1 MEEKV
6 RIGSRDTGIV
16 RTSIVGIVANVL
28 LAAFKAAVGALSNSI
43 AIVLDAVNNL
53 SDAFSSVIT
62 IVGTKLAGRRPTK
75 KYPFGFGRVEYMT
88 TIIIGVIVL
97 FAGFESLQESVN
109 RILDPEVANY
119 DAITL
124 AIVAVAVV
132 AKIILGRYT
141 KSKGEEYASD
151 SLVASG
157 TDATMDSIISAST
170 LAAAFIFI
178 FSGISL
184 EAWLGAVI
192 SIFIIKA
199 GVDILREAIGK
210 VLGERVSAETSR
222 AVREVVESEPGVLGA
237 YDLILNDYG
246 PDRLMGSVHI
256 EVAEGMAAS
265 AIDQLTRRIQKDVHE
280 KTDVL
285 LHTVGVYSVNA
296 DKTQV
301 AGAMRARLDEIA
313 QADEDILQVHGLYVD
328 EGARIATFDVVVGFD
343 ADDRHAVLESA
354 VDQMRRA
361 FPGYAFYAALDSDI
375 TD

>member
-1 MEEKV
+1 MEEKAQ
-6 RIGSRDTGIV
+6 IGSRDTGII

-62 IVGTKLAGRRPTK
+62 IVSTKLAGRRPTK

-157 TDATMDSIISAST
+157 TDATMDSVISAS
-170 LAAAFIFI
+170 
-178 FSGISL
+178 
-184 EAWLGAVI
+184 
-192 SIFIIKA
+192 K
-199 GVDILREAIGK
+199 IG
-210 VLGERVSAETSR
+210 R
-222 AVREVVESEPGVLGA
+222 AHV
-237 YDLILNDYG
+237 
-246 PDRLMGSVHI
+246 
-256 EVAEGMAAS
+256 
-265 AIDQLTRRIQKDVHE
+265 
-280 KTDVL
+280 
-285 LHTVGVYSVNA
+285 
-296 DKTQV
+296 
-301 AGAMRARLDEIA
+301 
-313 QADEDILQVHGLYVD
+313 
-328 EGARIATFDVVVGFD
+328 
-343 ADDRHAVLESA
+343 
-354 VDQMRRA
+354 
-361 FPGYAFYAALDSDI
+361 
-375 TD
+375 